1 MKIKDLYMPKENGY
15 FQYCLELVAKKAHNE
30 TVSEWTDGNFILLSE
45 SIFVETGYRIHR
57 NTLKMLYGKSFSTD
71 IKPEPELQNALAY
84 YLGFE
89 NWKDFTKNAELESL
103 TGPQYFQTGSAF
115 PFLTT
120 PIPMSS
126 EIKSE
131 ELEKPSYRWLAVFFM
146 LLIILFAFFYWR
158 SIKKNSYSDHT
169 SWKSKYLSNSVD

>member
-1 MKIKDLYMPKENGY
+1 
-15 FQYCLELVAKKAHNE
+15 
-30 TVSEWTDGNFILLSE
+30 LLSE

-57 NTLKMLYGKSFSTD
+57 NTLKMLYGKSFSSD
-71 IKPEPELQNALAY
+71 IKPDPELQNAFAS

-103 TGPQYFQTGSAF
+103 TGPQYFQSGSAF

-120 PIPMSS
+120 PIPMVS
-126 EIKSE
+126 EIKNE
-131 ELEKPSYRWLAVFFM
+131 ELGKPSYRWLAVFFM
-146 LLIILFAFFYWR
+146 LLIILCAFFYWK
-158 SIKKNSYSDHT
+158 SIKKISYLDQT